1 MTDLLHEIRLLAATG
16 LIWIATR
23 MIPKGDRHWPAR
35 KAALVTLSI
44 AMRT

>member
-1 MTDLLHEIRLLAATG
+1 MTDLLHEIRLLGATA

-23 MIPKGDRHWPAR
+23 MIPKDDYHWPAR
-35 KAALVTLSI
+35 KAALVSLSI